1 MGTVNNEDK
10 IESNEPTLT
19 ANPIFEVR
27 NKLLLRLMSSSVITQ
42 LFYPKVADKLYKTVP
57 KFLKL
62 LRYQFSPFF
71 YRKNLVQKLAFLE
84 GVKFRTHLFIPTAK
98 SYGCSFSS
106 KLENIRQL
114 TCELI
119 GKSRETMQLLD
130 SESSPYMHNYI

>member
-71 YRKNLVQKLAFLE
+71 LPKK
-84 GVKFRTHLFIPTAK
+84 
-98 SYGCSFSS
+98 FSS
-106 KLENIRQL
+106 KVSLSRRSKVQNTSVYTHRQ
-114 TCELI
+114 ELWLLFQFKT
-119 GKSRETMQLLD
+119 GKHKTTDL
-130 SESSPYMHNYI
+130 